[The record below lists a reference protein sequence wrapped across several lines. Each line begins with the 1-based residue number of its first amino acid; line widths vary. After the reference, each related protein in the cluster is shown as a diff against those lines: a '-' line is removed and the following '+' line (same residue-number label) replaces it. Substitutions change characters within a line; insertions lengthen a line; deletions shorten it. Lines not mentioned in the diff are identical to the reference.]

1 MSTQEFEQIDINSFL
16 DHSVED
22 NTEEKDSGAFTERQ
36 TELIN
41 QLLYEN
47 KLSMDQIESIG
58 VASPGTISNG
68 HIYSTNLGLNNFVL
82 MLS

>member
-41 QLLYEN
+41 QLLE
-47 KLSMDQIESIG
+47 
-58 VASPGTISNG
+58 
-68 HIYSTNLGLNNFVL
+68 
-82 MLS
+82 